1 MTGPVKATRSRRF
14 RNDSGIALRAL
25 TDPRFSTER
34 NAVCRCCVTG
44 HAPAEIPAVR
54 DRPQHIPV
62 VDLHC
67 AGLAPSNS
75 LGRAINGAF
84 GTFK

>member
-44 HAPAEIPAVR
+44 HAPADSQTVQVHAAPFRV
-54 DRPQHIPV
+54 
-62 VDLHC
+62 
-67 AGLAPSNS
+67 APSS
-75 LGRAINGAF
+75 AQVAHSDVMR
-84 GTFK
+84 